1 MERFGVSKSL
11 EDIARHLRLSVSL
24 SLSLKSTRRALPS
37 SSALTRG
44 NLLCWCSLFAAHDG
58 VLRRSPADLALV
70 VVLPPLRAAHA
81 TRTDFLKLKLAI
93 SPPRFSWATER
104 G

>member
-24 SLSLKSTRRALPS
+24 SNPRAGPLPS

-44 NLLCWCSLFAAHDG
+44 KLLCWCSLFAAHDG